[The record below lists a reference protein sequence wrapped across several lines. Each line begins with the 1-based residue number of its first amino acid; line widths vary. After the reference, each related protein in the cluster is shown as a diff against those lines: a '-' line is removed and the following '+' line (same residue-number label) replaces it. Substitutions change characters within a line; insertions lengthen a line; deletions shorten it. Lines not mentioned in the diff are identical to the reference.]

1 MYVEIRIREKN
12 HQTPPL
18 KIKVIFLEAKAVG
31 CLFDC
36 MLRIR
41 LKISTVRIG
50 LQFSGKLSFDSGQ
63 VLKYLLL

>member
-31 CLFDC
+31 YLFDC

-50 LQFSGKLSFDSGQ
+50 LQFSGKL
-63 VLKYLLL
+63 

>member
-18 KIKVIFLEAKAVG
+18 KIKVIFLEAKEG
-31 CLFDC
+31 CLFGL

-63 VLKYLLL
+63 VLEYLLL